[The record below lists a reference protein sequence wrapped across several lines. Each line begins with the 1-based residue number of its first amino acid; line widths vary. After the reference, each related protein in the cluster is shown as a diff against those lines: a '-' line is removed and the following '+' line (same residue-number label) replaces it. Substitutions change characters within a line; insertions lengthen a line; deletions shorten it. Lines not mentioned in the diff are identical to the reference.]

1 MPPRKRAFVKKFRLI
16 ALPVTALIMLIAVAI
31 CFLRG

>member
-1 MPPRKRAFVKKFRLI
+1 MPTTKRAFVKKFRLI
-16 ALPVTALIMLIAVAI
+16 ALPATALILLIAVAI

>member
-1 MPPRKRAFVKKFRLI
+1 MPPSNRAFVKKFRLI

-31 CFLRG
+31 GFLRG